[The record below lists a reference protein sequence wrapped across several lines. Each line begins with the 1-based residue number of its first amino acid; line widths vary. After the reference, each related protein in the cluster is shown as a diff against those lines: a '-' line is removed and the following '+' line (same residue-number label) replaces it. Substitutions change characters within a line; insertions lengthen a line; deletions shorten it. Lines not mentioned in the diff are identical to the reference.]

1 MKNEVLF
8 NNTEQKISLRKLL
21 SDLMPELQQGAMQRK
36 SFFVNDIAD
45 DILVRANRRILAKVL
60 TELLGI
66 VSRNALNSCIRISA
80 KVYHDVVLM
89 HVKDNNTSNSYAL
102 GSSLSQVQPLV
113 NSIGGFVDITSM
125 RLKETTIAFS
135 F

>member
-1 MKNEVLF
+1 
-8 NNTEQKISLRKLL
+8 
-21 SDLMPELQQGAMQRK
+21 
-36 SFFVNDIAD
+36 
-45 DILVRANRRILAKVL
+45 
-60 TELLGI
+60 
-66 VSRNALNSCIRISA
+66 

-113 NSIGGFVDITSM
+113 NSIRGFVDITSM

-135 F
+135 FSNLPWLAA